1 MVLLLSLVGILLIN
15 WYHPPHRPLASA
27 TDISV
32 HGRMVCLLDDI
43 LDGDT
48 VIARCDRH
56 QLHIRLLGIDAPE
69 IAQKPWGVLATK
81 ALRSMLTQ
89 RFKLEAA
96 GKDFYGRQLGT
107 LWVGNRDINLE
118 MIRRGQAV
126 AYRGETTPK
135 AYYVA
140 ESSAREAARGIWSQS
155 GTQQDPKRWRRYH
168 Q

>member
-15 WYHPPHRPLASA
+15 WYHPPHRPLAQA
-27 TDISV
+27 ADIAV
-32 HGRMVCLLDDI
+32 HGRMACRLDDI

-69 IAQKPWGVLATK
+69 TAQKPWGGLAAK
-81 ALRSMLTQ
+81 ALGTMLTQ
-89 RFKLEAA
+89 RFELEAA

-118 MIRRGQAV
+118 MIRRGHAV
-126 AYRGETTPK
+126 AYRSETTPK
-135 AYYVA
+135 AYYA
-140 ESSAREAARGIWSQS
+140 AQLNAREAARGIWAQP
-155 GTQQDPKRWRRYH
+155 GAQQNPKRWRRYH
-168 Q
+168 